1 MTREGLKS
9 MLGIKLVDVD
19 TSNAREEQTGTCEL
33 CFGSMWGDNPV
44 LTFENPYGDCV
55 KIDGYFWSWG
65 DYFELEIDNYLNF
78 SDWLSKQDVDWNM
91 LEEDGYEYLADLVYW
106 YREENE
112 ND

>member
-1 MTREGLKS
+1 

-33 CFGSMWGDNPV
+33 CCGSM
-44 LTFENPYGDCV
+44 
-55 KIDGYFWSWG
+55 WG
-65 DYFELEIDNYLNF
+65 DYFELEIDNYVIF

-91 LEEDGYEYLADLVYW
+91 LNKDGYDYLADLVYW

>member
-1 MTREGLKS
+1 

-19 TSNAREEQTGTCEL
+19 TSNAGEERTGTCEL
-33 CFGSMWGDNPV
+33 CFGSMWCDNPV
-44 LTFENPYGDCV
+44 LTFENPDGDRV
-55 KIDGYFWSWG
+55 EIDGYFWDWG

-78 SDWLSKQDVDWNM
+78 SDWLSKQDVDWN
-91 LEEDGYEYLADLVYW
+91 LLTDDEGNYEYLWRLAYW